1 LRFLRAGLALGAP
14 LLCLDLLLA
23 GASSSSSSSSLMMSL
38 THGATDTSPIIL
50 GAGYASMEGWWVI
63 SFVMSVVNLAVWGI
77 VGSRAVI
84 DSD

>member
-23 GASSSSSSSSLMMSL
+23 GASSSSSSSLMMSL

>member
-1 LRFLRAGLALGAP
+1 MRFLRAGLALGAP

-23 GASSSSSSSSLMMSL
+23 GASSSSSSLMMSL

-63 SFVMSVVNLAVWGI
+63 SFIMSVVNLAVWGI

>member
-1 LRFLRAGLALGAP
+1 LRFLRVGLALGAP

-23 GASSSSSSSSLMMSL
+23 GASSSSSSLMMSL

>member
-1 LRFLRAGLALGAP
+1 MRFLRAGLALGAP

-23 GASSSSSSSSLMMSL
+23 GASSSLMMCL

-63 SFVMSVVNLAVWGI
+63 SFIMSVVNLAVWGI

>member
-1 LRFLRAGLALGAP
+1 MRFLRAGLALGAP

-23 GASSSSSSSSLMMSL
+23 GASSLMMSL

>member
-1 LRFLRAGLALGAP
+1 MRFLRAGLALGAP

-23 GASSSSSSSSLMMSL
+23 GASSSSSSLMMSL